1 MLWQNK
7 NNNRY
12 TKSPVDDNHLLYKIN
27 KYIDFSFTGNLVIS
41 SYSKDQGCP
50 SIDPEIFFRIRML
63 LISYIYNIS
72 SDRRLCQEIHY
83 NLCYRWFCKIGLKDQ
98 VPDHSWLSKTRKRFG
113 EEVFGAL
120 FTTILELCRKH
131 GLLDGSML
139 VNCVHKQGLAA

>member
-41 SYSKDQGCP
+41 SYSKDQGRP
-50 SIDPEIFFRIRML
+50 SIDPEIFFRML

-72 SDRRLCQEIHY
+72 SDRKLCQEISY
-83 NLCYRWFCKIGLKDQ
+83 NLCYRWFCKIRLKDK
-98 VPDHSWLSKTRKRFG
+98 VPDHSWLSKTRKRYGKKSLQPFLLPYWSCV
-113 EEVFGAL
+113 ENVAYWIVAL
-120 FTTILELCRKH
+120 L
-131 GLLDGSML
+131 
-139 VNCVHKQGLAA
+139 